1 MFCTK
6 CGKQIAE
13 GAKFCPGCGAPTGR
27 MQQGRQG
34 RGERPARQSV
44 QTDIPRAASGG
55 RNLKI
60 MLAAFLGVLALA
72 GIGTGIFFLVSGRS
86 KGGEGA
92 VAETAAAGT
101 AEETQTEEGA
111 QKVTSDTNE
120 VVNNRILDNVPK
132 AVSAYDFE
140 DGADGA
146 QAVVRNDVEQQ
157 PEAADVAVQYVDG
170 IEGRA
175 VYLDGTYGLK
185 LNSVG
190 RIGESYTVAFWIK
203 ADALYDWSP
212 FIHISY
218 DILDPDRRC
227 RLWVGQKT
235 DGNSVAPILSSE
247 QARDESIYEIRP
259 DGMDGTMQPGVW
271 YYIVFTV
278 DGTRSGSS
286 NDSVLGTLYVGG
298 EKVGEGDVA
307 RDVMNADD
315 PEVDL
320 GINCWDALF
329 PAAYDGVKI
338 WDRTLD
344 EEQVKELYQAYG
356 AGGET
361 AEAVD
366 SAAQEIDWKQIYL
379 SYLQANNFIGMGGMR
394 TYCLQ
399 DINGDSIP
407 EMFVN
412 DEPQSYLC
420 YIAEDGTVHDEIS
433 TWAGRDLYYTEDK
446 VFYHY
451 AQMGGVYDYVYQFV
465 PSTRTYELIF
475 AGNNNDGEG
484 PWQINGKECTS
495 SEEYDTQLAAYFDLD
510 NAVNIYSREMVDE
523 ARLLAILQSAA
534 QDGDSSVSYA
544 AYQDILHEIHD
555 GLIGFY
561 NGDDSDDFWDNHYG
575 IGAKVASRTNT
586 VEQAFADLGYILYDL
601 DGNGIDELIVE
612 KMNCSEGPQQQ
623 ILELYTL
630 RDDEAVLLI
639 CAWDR
644 TQTWLAED
652 NTIYDEYWIDGLS
665 GDIWAYRMTGDGLAQ
680 IESYSWYYDSWDYD
694 SDENNYVQHSTGGIK
709 TEDGSVEG
717 AEEETLSMD
726 IDTFFDEIYD
736 SFFALPEKKLE
747 LTPLSSLQ

>member
-6 CGKQIAE
+6 CGKEIAE

-27 MQQGRQG
+27 VQQGRQES
-34 RGERPARQSV
+34 GERPARQSV
-44 QTDIPRAASGG
+44 QTDIPGAASGG
-55 RNLKI
+55 RNLKV

-72 GIGTGIFFLVSGRS
+72 GIGAGIFFLVSGRG
-86 KGGEGA
+86 KGGG
-92 VAETAAAGT
+92 ETAA
-101 AEETQTEEGA
+101 ETQTADTAAETQTAEGA
-111 QKVTSDTNE
+111 RKVTSDTNE
-120 VVNNRILDNVPK
+120 VVNDRILDNVPK

-235 DGNSVAPILSSE
+235 DGSSVAPILSSE
-247 QARDESIYEIRP
+247 QARDDSIYEIRP

-278 DGTRSGSS
+278 DGTRSGGS

-315 PEVDL
+315 PEIDL
-320 GINCWDALF
+320 GINCWDDLF

-361 AEAVD
+361 AEAAD
-366 SAAQEIDWKQIYL
+366 SAAQAD
-379 SYLQANNFIGMGGMR
+379 
-394 TYCLQ
+394 
-399 DINGDSIP
+399 
-407 EMFVN
+407 
-412 DEPQSYLC
+412 
-420 YIAEDGTVHDEIS
+420 AEQE
-433 TWAGRDLYYTEDK
+433 E
-446 VFYHY
+446 
-451 AQMGGVYDYVYQFV
+451 
-465 PSTRTYELIF
+465 
-475 AGNNNDGEG
+475 
-484 PWQINGKECTS
+484 TS
-495 SEEYDTQLAAYFDLD
+495 Q
-510 NAVNIYSREMVDE
+510 
-523 ARLLAILQSAA
+523 
-534 QDGDSSVSYA
+534 VSYA

-555 GLIGFY
+555 GVIGFY

-575 IGAKVASRTNT
+575 IALEAMYSDSA
-586 VEQAFADLGYILYDL
+586 EEFFAEIGYALRDF
-601 DGNGIDELIVE
+601 DGNGVDELVVGFP
-612 KMNCSEGPQQQ
+612 SGD

-630 RDDEAVLLI
+630 QNGAAVPLLSDI
-639 CAWDR
+639 TER
-644 TQTWLAED
+644 EVYWLAED
-652 NTIYDEYWIDGLS
+652 NIIYNQGSS
-665 GDIWAYRMTGDGLAQ
+665 GAAAGSIAAYHVTGNGVEL
-680 IESYSWYYDSWDYD
+680 IESYSWTDIYNEDSA
-694 SDENNYVQHSTGGIK
+694 ELTHSTGGIL
-709 TEDGSVEG
+709 TTNGSVEG
-717 AEEETLSMD
+717 AQTEVETVD
-726 IDTFFDEIYD
+726 WDTVWEIRD

>member
-13 GAKFCPGCGAPTGR
+13 GAKFCPGCGAPTGK

-72 GIGTGIFFLVSGRS
+72 GIGTGIFFLVSGRG
-86 KGGEGA
+86 KGGEEA

-344 EEQVKELYQAYG
+344 EGQVKELYQAYG

-475 AGNNNDGEG
+475 AGNNNDGEE
-484 PWQINGKECTS
+484 PWQINGKECAG
-495 SEEYDTQLAAYFDLD
+495 SEEYDTQLAAYFDMD
-510 NAVNIYSREMVDE
+510 NAVSIYSREMVDE

-534 QDGDSSVSYA
+534 QDGDSSASYA
-544 AYQDILHEIHD
+544 AYQDILNEIHD
-555 GLIGFY
+555 GI
-561 NGDDSDDFWDNHYG
+561 
-575 IGAKVASRTNT
+575 V
-586 VEQAFADLGYILYDL
+586 ILYDEGFDSDNMPDVNFGSL
-601 DGNGIDELIVE
+601 DCIYNQYGFGTAEEALDSVGYTLQDFDGNGVDELVVGLP
-612 KMNCSEGPQQQ
+612 SGD

-630 RDDEAVLLI
+630 QNGAAAPLLLNGTY
-639 CAWDR
+639 R
-644 TQTWLAED
+644 EVYWLAED
-652 NTIYDEYWIDGLS
+652 NIIYNQGSSGAAAGAIAAYHVTGNGVELIEGYEYTDT
-665 GDIWAYRMTGDGLAQ
+665 YN
-680 IESYSWYYDSWDYD
+680 EDSA
-694 SDENNYVQHSTGGIK
+694 ELTHSTGGIL
-709 TEDGSVEG
+709 TTNGSVEG
-717 AEEETLSMD
+717 AQTEMETVD
-726 IDTFFDEIYD
+726 WDTVWEIQD

>member
-27 MQQGRQG
+27 VQQGRQG
-34 RGERPARQSV
+34 RGEQPARQSV

-72 GIGTGIFFLVSGRS
+72 GIGTGIFFLVSGRG
-86 KGGEGA
+86 KGGEEA
-92 VAETAAAGT
+92 VAETATAGT

-366 SAAQEIDWKQIYL
+366 SAAQTDAEQGED
-379 SYLQANNFIGMGGMR
+379 SQA
-394 TYCLQ
+394 
-399 DINGDSIP
+399 
-407 EMFVN
+407 
-412 DEPQSYLC
+412 
-420 YIAEDGTVHDEIS
+420 
-433 TWAGRDLYYTEDK
+433 
-446 VFYHY
+446 
-451 AQMGGVYDYVYQFV
+451 
-465 PSTRTYELIF
+465 
-475 AGNNNDGEG
+475 
-484 PWQINGKECTS
+484 
-495 SEEYDTQLAAYFDLD
+495 
-510 NAVNIYSREMVDE
+510 
-523 ARLLAILQSAA
+523 
-534 QDGDSSVSYA
+534 SYA

-630 RDDEAVLLI
+630 RDGEAVLLI